1 MIAAARRAAF
11 DALSEV
17 ADHGTDLGE
26 AVARLRP
33 TLADDRDRSLLLE
46 LVAGTLR
53 MQGAIDYQ
61 LALRVSRP
69 LERLDPQVL
78 RVLRLGA
85 FQLLYLDRIP
95 PAAAIDDAVELTR
108 RARKSSAAGLVN
120 ASLRALS
127 RERSQLRWPEKPRRV
142 ESAAELVL
150 LVHHLATI
158 HSHPEWL
165 VQRWVTR
172 HGPDATERW
181 LVFNNRTP
189 AMCLTPNLS
198 QVSRAELAAE
208 LADAGVD
215 TAPTRLATEGL
226 VVTKGHPLATRAFL
240 EGRCLVQDEAS
251 QLVAELA
258 APDAGSRVLD
268 LCASPGG
275 KTVRFAARVGDSGLV
290 VACDVRPHRIGV
302 LTRTLS
308 RCHVTGVRVVHVP
321 PAAALPFRAGA
332 FDTVFIDAPC
342 SGLGTVRRDP
352 DIRWKRQAADLAGFA
367 ATERG
372 LLDRSVD
379 LVRPGGRVI
388 YSTCSSEPEENEQVI
403 DAFLRDRPDFALA
416 RMHHT
421 WPFRDDLEAFFGAV
435 LQRS

>member
-11 DALSEV
+11 DTLSEMV
-17 ADHGTDLGE
+17 DHGTDLGE
-26 AVARLRP
+26 AVARLRA

-53 MQGAIDYQ
+53 MQRAIDYQ

-95 PAAAIDDAVELTR
+95 PPAAIDDAVELTR
-108 RARKSSAAGLVN
+108 RARTSSAAGLVN
-120 ASLRALS
+120 ASLRSLS
-127 RERSQLRWPEKPRRV
+127 RERSRLTWPERPQRV
-142 ESAAELVL
+142 ETAVDRML
-150 LVHHLATI
+150 LVRHLATV
-158 HSHPEWL
+158 HSHPDWL
-165 VQRWVTR
+165 VERWLAR
-172 HGPDATERW
+172 HGLDATERW
-181 LVFNNRTP
+181 LIFNNRTP
-189 AMCLTPNLS
+189 AICLAPNLA
-198 QVSRAELAAE
+198 QVSRADLVAE
-208 LADAGVD
+208 LSDAGVN
-215 TAPTRLATEGL
+215 TVPTRFANEGL
-226 VVTKGHPLATRAFL
+226 VVTKGRPLATRAFL

-251 QLVAELA
+251 QLIAELA
-258 APDAGSRVLD
+258 APAAGSRVLD

-275 KTVRFAARVGDSGLV
+275 KTVRFAAHVGESGLV

-302 LTRTLS
+302 LMRTLS

-321 PAAALPFRAGA
+321 PASALPFRAGA

-342 SGLGTVRRDP
+342 SGLGTIRRDP
-352 DIRWKRQAADLAGFA
+352 DIRWKRQAVDLAGFA

-372 LLDRSVD
+372 LLDRSAD
-379 LVRPGGRVI
+379 LVRPGGLVI

-403 DAFLRDRPDFALA
+403 ETFLRDRTDLTLA
-416 RMHHT
+416 RVHHT